1 MSRVDF
7 HSTLASHSEILYMA
21 NISLLS
27 FYDMLITLM
36 SPFAVSVYMHSRL
49 LDMLDKSHFCQDLKI
64 ASSTAIYL
72 SS

>member
-1 MSRVDF
+1 
-7 HSTLASHSEILYMA
+7 MA